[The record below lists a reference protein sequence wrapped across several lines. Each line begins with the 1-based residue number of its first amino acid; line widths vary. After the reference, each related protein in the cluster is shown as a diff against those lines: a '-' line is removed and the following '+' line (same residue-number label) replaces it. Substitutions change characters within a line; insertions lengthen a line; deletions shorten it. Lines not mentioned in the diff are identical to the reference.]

1 MKREILKKL
10 FQIYLGI
17 YALFVIFTTSLTLIK
32 FLTKFDLP
40 IMLLDILCAA
50 IFIINGFSLG
60 YLCLETSKDINKT
73 KGKKIE

>member
-17 YALFVIFTTSLTLIK
+17 YALFVVFTTSLTLIK

-50 IFIINGFSLG
+50 IFIINGFSLV